1 MKILFHD
8 NQLGER
14 GTSVALYDYAY
25 FCREYFNIEP
35 VISYNKFAEHNN
47 ELAIGK
53 FKNEFE
59 VIGYENFSEVDSLL
73 ESKDIEYF
81 YAIKSGFIDEIKV
94 SNAKNLIHA
103 VYCCDPSQIHGEKY
117 ATVSKWQSS
126 VFGNVLPYVPHMINL
141 PYTDKNFRE
150 ELGIPNG
157 AIVFGRHGGIDTFDV
172 SFVNALILE
181 ALEKREDFWFI
192 LMNTPRIINHPRC
205 IYLDINVDLNY
216 KSAFINTCDAMIHGG
231 FRGETFGI
239 SVLEFATR
247 NKQII
252 AFDNY
257 VGGRNHHL
265 YLKDNYHLYSNEE
278 NLREIFS
285 NIQKENPFDTLY
297 LRDEFSSKKVMD
309 KFKEVFLT

>member
-35 VISYNKFAEHNN
+35 IISYNKFAEHNN
-47 ELAIGK
+47 KLAEEK
-53 FKNEFE
+53 FKKEFE
-59 VIGYENFSEVDSLL
+59 VIGYENFSEVDRLIDSVG
-73 ESKDIEYF
+73 IEYF
-81 YAIKSGFIDEIKV
+81 YCIKSGFIDEIQV
-94 SNAKNLIHA
+94 SNAKNLIHS
-103 VYCCDPSQIHGEKY
+103 VYNCDPSQIHGHKY

-126 VFGNVLPYVPHMINL
+126 VFDNVLPYVPHMINL
-141 PYTDKNFRE
+141 PTVEENLRE
-150 ELGIPNG
+150 DLGIPST
-157 AIVFGRHGGIDTFDV
+157 AIVFGRHGGYDTFDV
-172 SFVNALILE
+172 PFINKSIIE
-181 ALEKREDFWFI
+181 ALENRDDFWFI
-192 LMNTPRIINHPRC
+192 LMNTPREINHPRC
-205 IYLDINVDLNY
+205 IYLDINVDLIY
-216 KSAFINTCDAMIHGG
+216 KSSFINTCDFMIHGG

-265 YLKDNYHLYSNEE
+265 YLNGNYHLYSNEE
-278 NLREIFS
+278 NLKHIFD
-285 NIQKENPFDTLY
+285 NAQKKSPFDTLY
-297 LRDEFSSKKVMD
+297 LKDEFSSNNVME